1 MFQLIL
7 TTHSHWRWILLLV
20 AVVAAVKFL
29 IGLLSNGK
37 VSSIDKLLGTAY
49 AWAITIQLVLGVINL
64 INYATTGLFNPRIH
78 IEHAFYGIVATGLAH
93 AMPIRKDSRPDRSR
107 FLMSLVFILI
117 SLLFVLL
124 SVIRLRGTWMF

>member
-7 TTHSHWRWILLLV
+7 TTHGHWRWILLLV
-20 AVVAAVKFL
+20 AAVAAVKFL

-37 VSSIDKLLGTAY
+37 VAGIDKLLGSAY

-64 INYATTGLFNPRIH
+64 VYYATSGLFNPRIH
-78 IEHAFYGIVATGLAH
+78 FEHAFYGIVATGLAH

-107 FLMSLVFILI
+107 FLMSLVFILV
-117 SLLFVLL
+117 SLLLVFL
-124 SVIRLRGTWMF
+124 SVIRLRGAWVY